1 MFKALNVAI
10 QSTPFVP
17 SLMDPQNF
25 PAHNVTKPTL
35 LLMNPWDIMNIQSH
49 HPWLHCSSSYL
60 YFRKTVVLTISIQYV
75 NTSLVAESL
84 FPVPRV
90 SLEIPERVISTLAV
104 FSQGLYSPCMDCFT
118 CGLVTGVSK
127 ESSSYGGVTQG
138 HVIPL

>member
-84 FPVPRV
+84 FPSPKGLLGNSRKSHQHLGCFLPGVIL
-90 SLEIPERVISTLAV
+90 SLHGLFYLWSSDRGL
-104 FSQGLYSPCMDCFT
+104 QG
-118 CGLVTGVSK
+118 K
-127 ESSSYGGVTQG
+127 
-138 HVIPL
+138 